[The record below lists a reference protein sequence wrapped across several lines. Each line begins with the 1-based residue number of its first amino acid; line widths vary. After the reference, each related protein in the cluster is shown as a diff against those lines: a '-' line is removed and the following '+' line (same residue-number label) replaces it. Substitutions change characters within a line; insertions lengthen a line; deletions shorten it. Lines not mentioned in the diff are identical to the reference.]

1 MIGTAL
7 FVYAE
12 WCDSRII
19 DQNAAA
25 YPFFRI
31 LSCLFTLVLVNSKQ

>member
-19 DQNAAA
+19 DRNAAA
-25 YPFFRI
+25 YPLFRI
-31 LSCLFTLVLVNSKQ
+31 LSCLFTLVSVNSKQ